1 MMKKHLLFIL
11 LLGILSA
18 AISVSTA
25 SAQKWAVKT
34 NLAYDATTT
43 MNLGVEIG
51 VAPKWTLDISGNWNP
66 WTFSDNKKWKHW
78 LIQPEMRYWT
88 CKRFGGHFIAGHLW
102 GGVYNVGNIHGLPDF
117 LGTNFSRLEQNR
129 YEGWFVGAGVA
140 YGYAWMIG
148 KHWNLEAE
156 IGVGYAYTKYDV
168 YRCPKCGSKLGSNNH
183 NYFGPTKAAVSLVYL
198 F

>member
-1 MMKKHLLFIL
+1 MKKHLLFIL

-25 SAQKWAVKT
+25 HAQKWAVKT

-88 CKRFGGHFIAGHLW
+88 CKRFGGHFIAGHFW